1 MGMLF
6 LLEAD
11 PSLGFVKRVLSV
23 EFLNNILNGVL
34 SLVGLSSNSWLGYL
48 ILVLVGCTIVIGIM
62 SVFGLFAIWAERKV
76 SAFMQCR
83 LGPMEVGGFH
93 GCLQTLADGIKL
105 LGKED
110 LIPKNADVP
119 LFILAPILTFMG
131 IFMAFL
137 VIPFD
142 PFLILTDLNVGL
154 FFFAAVFGIEAI
166 GVLMAGWA
174 SNNKWSLFGSLRLV
188 AQLVTYEI
196 PLGICLLTVATITG
210 SLSVQ
215 DICLA
220 QTQGEGTFT
229 FFSWFIFRNPFMWVL
244 FLIFFTATLA
254 ECKRAPFDLP
264 EAESELVAGF
274 HTEYS
279 GMRFSI
285 FFLAEY
291 AAMYLVACM
300 TAVLF
305 FGGWSVGIAAIDQSE
320 SLWALILRVF
330 SLNIKALFF
339 VFVQMW
345 LRWTLPRI
353 RLDQVMHCCL
363 KVLLPISLFCFMSIT
378 LWEFFFRGNFFG
390 TLSQLFSAAN

>member
-1 MGMLF
+1 MTGFF
-6 LLEAD
+6 LTLD
-11 PSLGFVKRVLSV
+11 PSTGFIKRILSID
-23 EFLNNILNGVL
+23 FFNNLF
-34 SLVGLSSNSWLGYL
+34 SWLGLYAYPWL
-48 ILVLVGCTIVIGIM
+48 TYLVLALAAAGIVVGIM
-62 SVFGLFAIWAERKV
+62 SVFGIFAVWLERKV

-93 GCLQTLADGIKL
+93 GWAQTIADGIKL
-105 LGKED
+105 LSKED
-110 LIPKNADVP
+110 LIPAAADKP
-119 LFILAPILTFMG
+119 LFIIAPILAFVG
-131 IFMAFL
+131 VFMAFV

-142 PFLILTDLNVGL
+142 PTLIVADLNVGI
-154 FFFAAVFGIEAI
+154 FFFASVFGIEAI

-196 PLGICLLTVATITG
+196 PLGISLLTVATIAGT
-210 SLSVQ
+210 LSVQ

-220 QTQGEGTFT
+220 QTQTEGVFT
-229 FFSWFIFRNPFMWVL
+229 FFSWYIFRNPFMWIL

-264 EAESELVAGF
+264 EAESELVSGF

-285 FFLAEY
+285 FFLSEY
-291 AAMYLVACM
+291 AAMYLVSCM
-300 TAVLF
+300 AAILF
-305 FGGWSVGIAAIDQSE
+305 FGGWSTGITSIDQST
-320 SLWALILRVF
+320 SLGAVVLRIAALNV
-330 SLNIKALFF
+330 KALFF

-353 RLDQVMHCCL
+353 RLDQVMYCCL
-363 KVLLPISLFCFMSIT
+363 KVLLPISLFSFVGAT

-390 TLSQLFSAAN
+390 VMKTLLT